1 MLQNQ
6 TDETMTV
13 DVAIDTVNLEMAAD
27 GGSGQRVTV
36 PANDRVAVRFPAM
49 TQNVGTAY
57 TQIVAASGKYGD
69 AAQVAIP
76 VYTPAT
82 TEAFAVYGTVDDGAV
97 ARARI
102 AQPQGVF
109 PQFGGL
115 EVSTSATALQSL
127 TDAVLYLQ
135 RYPFECTEQI
145 ASRVMVASL
154 RDVLTALPAE
164 GLQSPQEINAAM
176 VRDIK
181 LLEDLQNLDGGW
193 PISAHGDETAVY
205 NSIFVAHAL
214 QWAREQGLCG
224 QARDHGCGAQF
235 PLQRRSVLTVV
246 QPHGEADADRVCA
259 VRAVADGRL

>member
-1 MLQNQ
+1 M
-6 TDETMTV
+6 
-13 DVAIDTVNLEMAAD
+13 
-27 GGSGQRVTV
+27 S
-36 PANDRVAVRFPAM
+36 
-49 TQNVGTAY
+49 GTAY
-57 TQIVAASGKYGD
+57 AQIVAASGPYGD

-97 ARARI
+97 AQPI

-145 ASRVMVASL
+145 ASRVMSVASL
-154 RDVLTALPAE
+154 RDVLTAFQAE

-181 LLEDLQNLDGGW
+181 LLEDLQNPDGGW
-193 PISAHGDETAVY
+193 PFWTRGTRRWCTTA
-205 NSIFVAHAL
+205 SLWRTPCRWRA
-214 QWAREQGLCG
+214 ARTM
-224 QARDHGCGAQF
+224 
-235 PLQRRSVLTVV
+235 PSSPRRW
-246 QPHGEADADRVCA
+246 RR
-259 VRAVADGRL
+259 RAAS